1 LNDKAKLCTIEE
13 VDTLCTQAILRN
25 EIETALW
32 KCTFTRDT
40 TDFQATGLLYEG
52 ILVTSNKYSIAQGTR
67 MIYQNPPIVIYTNAL
82 ITLTYVKREEIKF
95 PATVQVRDQKVVQS
109 ALTEVHKNN

>member
-1 LNDKAKLCTIEE
+1 
-13 VDTLCTQAILRN
+13 
-25 EIETALW
+25 
-32 KCTFTRDT
+32 
-40 TDFQATGLLYEG
+40 
-52 ILVTSNKYSIAQGTR
+52 